1 MCCCKG
7 GGYKIGDKWIRSGL
21 NSRRSADH
29 NQIISWWSAPILA
42 LPKPHIPQIFLPLL
56 RHYASLTLRCS
67 STSTT
72 SQKYEGSLD
81 QTHNCASFSHKILTL
96 NLFLVKQKIK
106 AKKLWNSLEIF
117 QSTNHIFIPTSSMQG
132 QCNDTMRSIWF
143 HVKSSFS
150 TVGD

>member
-42 LPKPHIPQIFLPLL
+42 LPKPHIPQILLPLL

-81 QTHNCASFSHKILTL
+81 QTHNCASFSHKILTP

-106 AKKLWNSLEIF
+106 ANKLWNYRYFSQRIAFSYRLH
-117 QSTNHIFIPTSSMQG
+117 QCKVNAMIPWGVFDFTWNLLFPQ
-132 QCNDTMRSIWF
+132 
-143 HVKSSFS
+143 
-150 TVGD
+150 